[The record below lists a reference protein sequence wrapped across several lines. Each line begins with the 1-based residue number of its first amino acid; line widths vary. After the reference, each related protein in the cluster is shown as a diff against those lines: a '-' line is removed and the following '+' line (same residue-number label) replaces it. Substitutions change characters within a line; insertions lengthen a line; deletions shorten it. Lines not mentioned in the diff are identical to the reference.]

1 MWPMK
6 SQTNESPCYNL
17 IFRLKKPVKELLKVK
32 MVNQRR
38 LEADQRDLASSVSV
52 RQRKQP
58 RPLQK

>member
-1 MWPMK
+1 M
-6 SQTNESPCYNL
+6 NRVH
-17 IFRLKKPVKELLKVK
+17 FRLRKPVRELQKVK

-52 RQRKQP
+52 RQRRQP